1 VIGWEITLAVTDYA
15 FIDDY
20 SDAAVEAARAK
31 GASAAEVEKVITQ
44 MSEFRAQYADPLFR
58 LPVTFIEIFPVG
70 CLVSLISAALLRN
83 SRFLPARTSGNG
95 G

>member
-1 VIGWEITLAVTDYA
+1 MNRTRIILIGLSLVFFGVKRLRDRELGGVIRFVPALVAGLGISAVAGLIYVVGWEITLAVTDYA

-44 MSEFRAQYADPLFR
+44 MS
-58 LPVTFIEIFPVG
+58 
-70 CLVSLISAALLRN
+70 
-83 SRFLPARTSGNG
+83 
-95 G
+95 